1 MTTNAASESAIPP
14 SDAIS
19 ILLLVWQ
26 KKLLVAACM
35 VTAFFLGILYLNTA
49 IPTYTTELRVT
60 AASSSS
66 GSIGSRLGNLGGLAA
81 AAGLGIGSSSKAEP
95 FDLYLEA
102 LTSRGVA
109 DKLAADRRVMT
120 TIFSREW
127 DVRRQAWVAPPLTM
141 SQTVKSVLGLGE
153 KAWRPPDGA
162 RLRDYLQRE
171 LVITKSTKTPVTA
184 IGYDARDPDF
194 GVYLLSRIDEYADL
208 QVRTRALQQARDY
221 QAYLSSVLP
230 GVMIADARRS
240 LADSLV
246 QQYEA
251 AMMAQSSVSYAAVAL
266 SAPQASVGP
275 TKPKAIIVVAL
286 SLLLGLVV
294 GLVVALV
301 DFRAIAARARG
312 LDAASDGMADR
323 SA

>member
-1 MTTNAASESAIPP
+1 MTTNKLSEVAIPP
-14 SDAIS
+14 TDAIS
-19 ILLLVWQ
+19 ILVLVWQ
-26 KKLLVAACM
+26 RKWIVAACVAM
-35 VTAFFLGILYLNTA
+35 AFFAGIFYLRNSTP
-49 IPTYTTELRVT
+49 IYTIELRVT

-66 GSIGSRLGNLGGLAA
+66 NSIGSRLGNLGGLAA
-81 AAGLGIGSSSKAEP
+81 AAGLGIGTSSNAEP

-120 TIFSREW
+120 KIFSREW
-127 DVRRQAWVAPPLTM
+127 DDRRQTWVAPPLTM
-141 SQTVKSVLGLGE
+141 AQTVKSVLGIGE

-171 LVITKSTKTPVTA
+171 LVIIKSAKSPVTA

-194 GVYLLSRIDEYADL
+194 GIYLLTRIDEYADL

-221 QAYLSSVLP
+221 QAYLASVLP
-230 GVMIADARRS
+230 GVLIADARRS
-240 LADSLV
+240 LANSLV

-251 AMMAQSSVSYAAVAL
+251 IMMAQSSLSYAAVAL

-275 TKPKAIIVVAL
+275 TKPKTIIVIAL
-286 SLLLGLVV
+286 SLLLGLVA
-294 GLVVALV
+294 GLVIALV
-301 DFRAIAARARG
+301 DFGGIATRVRG
-312 LDAASDGMADR
+312 LDAPS
-323 SA
+323 